1 MTENLPKN
9 EDQLQ
14 AKCVTWFNNN
24 YCLKHHSPRSIIFSV
39 PNSAVSN
46 VGFGILGKL
55 RELKCSA
62 AVLKAVQFVISIFGN
77 KMKSTGVLSGVS
89 DLIIIHR
96 SIVYFCELKT
106 EKGYLSP
113 SQHDF
118 SARVTENGF
127 QYKIFRSLLEFQE
140 FFVNL

>member
-1 MTENLPKN
+1 MKETPEAVIQQSIYN
-9 EDQLQ
+9 D
-14 AKCVTWFNNN
+14 FNNK
-24 YCLKHHSPRSIIFSV
+24 YCLKHHKPRSIIFSI
-39 PNSAVSN
+39 PNGGNRNPVE
-46 VGFGILGKL
+46 GMK
-55 RELKCSA
+55 
-62 AVLKAVQFVISIFGN
+62 LKA
-77 KMKSTGVLSGVS
+77 TGLLSGVS